1 MKGPFSQGS
10 NIFQC
15 QYINPLISDRGIIL
29 VLLDIKP
36 IISQVFFMFHNKN
49 ICIRLDFQDSISKT
63 KAYFQYFR
71 RMMVRHGSGLIIN
84 VSPHKQLT
92 RMMNEISYQLEQSGY
107 NELTLA
113 YATAL
118 QKHNVSILSLCVG
131 PIKGFK
137 NLDCG
142 NGKLVYHKSEL
153 SKNYYVY

>member
-1 MKGPFSQGS
+1 
-10 NIFQC
+10 
-15 QYINPLISDRGIIL
+15 
-29 VLLDIKP
+29 
-36 IISQVFFMFHNKN
+36 
-49 ICIRLDFQDSISKT
+49 
-63 KAYFQYFR
+63 
-71 RMMVRHGSGLIIN
+71 MMVRHGSGLIIN

-113 YATAL
+113 YATPL

-153 SKNYYVY
+153 SKNNCIHYVYQDTDKIFYFILKVL